1 MQRAEKKTN
10 RFTDSNCFFR
20 GINTMQ
26 EFSCTCNA
34 VGMHVTYMVVTVN
47 KIYEDLANE
56 VLFFLLNMLL

>member
-1 MQRAEKKTN
+1 
-10 RFTDSNCFFR
+10 
-20 GINTMQ
+20 MQ